1 MRVESKKDSQRLIST
16 SRRVAKKRVAAKA
29 GADFPE
35 ILQEYDPA
43 WGGIGLDALLER
55 LDAIGRRLAANF
67 SIYDLKEYKDT
78 LRNFLKET
86 LGKAYQLKSESGWSR
101 QGRPKLFLSLELI
114 DQELEALSQMVL
126 SKQKDPL
133 RILEKLGQIRGLLV
147 DLYS

>member
-43 WGGIGLDALLER
+43 WGGIGLDVLLER